1 MNKKEIKIGQVYI
14 SKISG
19 ELASVR
25 ITREWPFGGW
35 IGINLATQR
44 SVHIK
49 SAARL
54 RYPVTP
60 QTADQLAEL
69 LSAKAHKA
77 ILARQ
82 TDTTL
87 RDEEREDFWLLD
99 DPAVMP

>member
-14 SKISG
+14 VKVSG

-35 IGINLATQR
+35 IGFNLATQR
-44 SVHIK
+44 VVHIK

-54 RYPVTP
+54 RYPVSP
-60 QTADQLAEL
+60 AHLPSPPEL
-69 LSAKAHKA
+69 DDA
-77 ILARQ
+77 
-82 TDTTL
+82 TTL